1 MKVQINPKRQLFKRD
16 KMIYGHFLE
25 HFHRQTYGG
34 VYDPGNPLSDED
46 GLRRDV
52 IEAMREIEVPVLRW
66 PGGCFVSSY
75 HWKDGVG
82 EKRIPLFDK
91 AWRVEDPNTF
101 GTDEYVAMCRK
112 IGCEP
117 RRR

>member
-66 PGGCFVSSY
+66 LLCVLLSLEGRSR
-75 HWKDGVG
+75 G
-82 EKRIPLFDK
+82 EAHPP
-91 AWRVEDPNTF
+91 V
-101 GTDEYVAMCRK
+101 
-112 IGCEP
+112 
-117 RRR
+117 